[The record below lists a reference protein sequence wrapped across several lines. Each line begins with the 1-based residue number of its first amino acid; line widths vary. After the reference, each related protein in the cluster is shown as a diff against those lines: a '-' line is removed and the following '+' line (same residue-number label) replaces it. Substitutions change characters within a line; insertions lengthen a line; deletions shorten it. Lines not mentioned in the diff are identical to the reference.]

1 MSLRVLEP
9 VQVLQHLRATDHLAE
24 CCSPHRPFEECDWCH
39 WALCTPE
46 ATRIMQ
52 IQTDSAQ
59 LLSSKIAPSVAW
71 VIACSQLLESF
82 QDIDL
87 SQIRV
92 PGSRVLAGHLH
103 KDLTAAL
110 VPLRKKLAQA
120 VSENGPV
127 AQRCA
132 QTAGV
137 LTAAAIQQ
145 PQHAALLA
153 QLPSSLQE
161 QLRKLATSLSSQLQI
176 AGMLPLID
184 HLHWQGLPSLDT
196 QPEWDRRPQ
205 PGDAAGLKRRQL
217 AGTNLEA
224 GSLESIVVESM
235 FTQLTEQLVEMSEQ
249 LRHAAPPITVS
260 RPLHQGRYS
269 QRTRNMLFRIA
280 KIDWHLSFVDTG
292 YAACWDTR
300 IEGDHMVT
308 DLPWQVAMAIEAC
321 EAHGL
326 VSACY
331 QDTPHTPSP
340 QLGLST
346 QSSLTTPST

>member
-1 MSLRVLEP
+1 MSLGVLEP
-9 VQVLQHLRATDHLAE
+9 VQMLQHLRATTHLDE
-24 CCSPHRPFEECDWCH
+24 CCSPQRPFEECEWCH

-46 ATRIMQ
+46 ATQLMQ
-52 IQTDSAQ
+52 IQTDCAQ
-59 LLSSKIAPSVAW
+59 LLNSKLAPSVAW
-71 VIACSQLLESF
+71 VIACSQLFESF
-82 QDIDL
+82 HGIEL
-87 SQIRV
+87 SEIRV

-103 KDLTAAL
+103 RELSAAL
-110 VPLRKKLAQA
+110 IPLRKKLAQ
-120 VSENGPV
+120 VGRENGPL
-127 AQRCA
+127 AERCA

-153 QLPSSLQE
+153 QLPTSLRE
-161 QLRKLATSLSSQLQI
+161 QLGKLASSLSSQLQI

-184 HLHWQGLPSLDT
+184 HLHWQGLPSLDS
-196 QPEWDRRPQ
+196 QPEWDRRPR

-235 FTQLTEQLVEMSEQ
+235 FTQLTEQLLEMSEQ
-249 LRHAAPPITVS
+249 FHHGAPPVTVS
-260 RPLHQGRYS
+260 RPLQQGRHS

-280 KIDWHLSFVDTG
+280 KIDWHLSFIDTG

-308 DLPWQVAMAIEAC
+308 DLPWQVAMAVEAC

-331 QDTPHTPSP
+331 QDLPERPTV
-340 QLGLST
+340 QMV
-346 QSSLTTPST
+346 SL

>member
-1 MSLRVLEP
+1 MSLGVLEP
-9 VQVLQHLRATDHLAE
+9 FQMLQHLRATDHLDE
-24 CCSPHRPFEECDWCH
+24 CCSPQRPFEECEWCH

-46 ATRIMQ
+46 ATQLMQ
-52 IQTDSAQ
+52 IQTDCAQ
-59 LLSSKIAPSVAW
+59 LLNSKIAPSVAW
-71 VIACSQLLESF
+71 VIACSQLLESV

-87 SQIRV
+87 SEIRV

-103 KDLTAAL
+103 RDLTAAL

-161 QLRKLATSLSSQLQI
+161 QLGELASSLSSHLQI

-184 HLHWQGLPSLDT
+184 HLHWQGLPSLDS
-196 QPEWDRRPQ
+196 QPEWDRRPR
-205 PGDAAGLKRRQL
+205 PGDAAGLKSRQL

-235 FTQLTEQLVEMSEQ
+235 FTHLTEQLVEMSEQ
-249 LRHAAPPITVS
+249 LHHAAPPVTVS
-260 RPLHQGRYS
+260 RPLCQGRYS

-308 DLPWQVAMAIEAC
+308 DLPWQVAVAVEAC

-331 QDTPHTPSP
+331 QDTPERPTVQMVSH
-340 QLGLST
+340 
-346 QSSLTTPST
+346 